1 MRCAAACLLAA
12 PHCRRVALFIAA
24 YRSLHVQATQRLRRL
39 SAAVLHAAGGGASS
53 CRLIG
58 ALSVSLPD
66 TYAFCAALCCCC
78 CAGAGAGR
86 AGAGDFTNY
95 GRQMNKSSDQ
105 PRLLYHRSRYLIDQS
120 PAELAAI
127 ACCGAGRRK
136 GALMVL
142 VVTKRQVFNA
152 LSHSTL
158 RTPNHARN
166 QPTNR
171 ARLAS
176 CDSGA
181 WRQQQQQQAKHAR
194 QRRSIRSII
203 IFAYP
208 GRGSHCRRS
217 TGARTAR

>member
-1 MRCAAACLLAA
+1 
-12 PHCRRVALFIAA
+12 
-24 YRSLHVQATQRLRRL
+24 
-39 SAAVLHAAGGGASS
+39 
-53 CRLIG
+53 
-58 ALSVSLPD
+58 
-66 TYAFCAALCCCC
+66 LCCCC

-105 PRLLYHRSRYLIDQS
+105 PRLLYHRSCYPDRSITGR
-120 PAELAAI
+120 ARFAAI
-127 ACCGAGRRK
+127 ACCSAGRRK

-181 WRQQQQQQAKHAR
+181 W
-194 QRRSIRSII
+194 
-203 IFAYP
+203 
-208 GRGSHCRRS
+208 
-217 TGARTAR
+217 